1 MRGLATCVAGA
12 AHSAS
17 QAVRRQ
23 RTLYTKYAGSWLM
36 NPEIDLN
43 QLVDEFLRFEK
54 YVEESKLY
62 ERVVAAPSLSDD
74 QLFLERDWQRFVA
87 YKYNQV
93 GMRDGLQDA
102 MRDGYVLLLQKLTE
116 LAQQAGAEHS
126 GLDNE

>member
-1 MRGLATCVAGA
+1 
-12 AHSAS
+12 
-17 QAVRRQ
+17 
-23 RTLYTKYAGSWLM
+23 M

-54 YVEESKLY
+54 YVEESKQY

-74 QLFLERDWQRFVA
+74 QLFLEQDWQRFVA

-102 MRDGYVLLLQKLTE
+102 IRNGYVLLLEKLTE
-116 LAQQAGAEHS
+116 LAQQAGSQHS
-126 GLDNE
+126 GLDEE

>member
-1 MRGLATCVAGA
+1 
-12 AHSAS
+12 
-17 QAVRRQ
+17 
-23 RTLYTKYAGSWLM
+23 M
-36 NPEIDLN
+36 NPEIDLD

-116 LAQQAGAEHS
+116 LAQQAGSEHS
-126 GLDNE
+126 RLDNE

>member
-1 MRGLATCVAGA
+1 
-12 AHSAS
+12 
-17 QAVRRQ
+17 
-23 RTLYTKYAGSWLM
+23 M

-43 QLVDEFLRFEK
+43 QLVEEFLGFEK
-54 YVEESKLY
+54 YVEESKSY
-62 ERVVAAPSLSDD
+62 ERVVAAPSVSDD
-74 QLFLERDWQRFVA
+74 QLYLERDWQRFVA

-93 GMRDGLQDA
+93 GLRDGLQDA

>member
-1 MRGLATCVAGA
+1 
-12 AHSAS
+12 
-17 QAVRRQ
+17 
-23 RTLYTKYAGSWLM
+23 M
-36 NPEIDLN
+36 NPEIDLS

-102 MRDGYVLLLQKLTE
+102 IRNGYVLLLEMLTE
-116 LAQQAGAEHS
+116 LAQQAGSQHS
-126 GLDNE
+126 GLDEE

>member
-1 MRGLATCVAGA
+1 
-12 AHSAS
+12 
-17 QAVRRQ
+17 
-23 RTLYTKYAGSWLM
+23 M
-36 NPEIDLN
+36 NPEIDLS

-102 MRDGYVLLLQKLTE
+102 IRNGYVLLLEKLTE
-116 LAQQAGAEHS
+116 LAQQAGSQHS
-126 GLDNE
+126 GLDEE

>member
-1 MRGLATCVAGA
+1 
-12 AHSAS
+12 
-17 QAVRRQ
+17 
-23 RTLYTKYAGSWLM
+23 M

-43 QLVDEFLRFEK
+43 QLVDEFLRLEK
-54 YVEESKLY
+54 YAEESKLY
-62 ERVVAAPSLSDD
+62 ERVVVAPSLSDD

-93 GMRDGLQDA
+93 SMRDGLQDA

>member
-1 MRGLATCVAGA
+1 
-12 AHSAS
+12 
-17 QAVRRQ
+17 
-23 RTLYTKYAGSWLM
+23 M

-87 YKYNQV
+87 YKYNQAGV
-93 GMRDGLQDA
+93 RDGLQDA
-102 MRDGYVLLLQKLTE
+102 IRNGYVLLLEKLTE
-116 LAQQAGAEHS
+116 LAQQASSEYS
-126 GLDNE
+126 GLDKE

>member
-1 MRGLATCVAGA
+1 
-12 AHSAS
+12 
-17 QAVRRQ
+17 
-23 RTLYTKYAGSWLM
+23 M

-43 QLVDEFLRFEK
+43 QLVDEFLRLEK
-54 YVEESKLY
+54 YAEESKLY

-93 GMRDGLQDA
+93 SMRDGLQDA

>member
-1 MRGLATCVAGA
+1 
-12 AHSAS
+12 
-17 QAVRRQ
+17 
-23 RTLYTKYAGSWLM
+23 M

-43 QLVDEFLRFEK
+43 QLVDEFLRLEK
-54 YVEESKLY
+54 YAEESKLY

-93 GMRDGLQDA
+93 SMRDGLQNA